1 MIRRPPR
8 STLTDTRFPYTTLF
22 RAQRRNGYE
31 SCGEDEPV
39 HIGAIVDIE
48 TTGLEPDAKIIELGI
63 VTFSFCSDGR
73 IISVRQVTNW
83 LEDPG
88 FPLSDEIVRL
98 TGITNDAVRG
108 QAIDDDMAEAMLN
121 AVVLI
126 IAHNAVDRNDVG

>member
-1 MIRRPPR
+1 MFF
-8 STLTDTRFPYTTLF
+8 SKQKT
-22 RAQRRNGYE
+22 AYE
-31 SCGEDEPV
+31 MRISDWSSDVCSSD
-39 HIGAIVDIE
+39 
-48 TTGLEPDAKIIELGI
+48 LAKIIELGI

-73 IISVRQVTNW
+73 IISIRQVTNW

-121 AVVLI
+121 EVVLI
-126 IAHNAVDRNDVG
+126 IAHNAVFDRSEEHTSELQSLMRISYAVFCLKNK

>member
-1 MIRRPPR
+1 MFF
-8 STLTDTRFPYTTLF
+8 SKQKT
-22 RAQRRNGYE
+22 AYE
-31 SCGEDEPV
+31 MRISDWSSDVCSSD
-39 HIGAIVDIE
+39 
-48 TTGLEPDAKIIELGI
+48 LAKIIELGI

-108 QAIDDDMAEAMLN
+108 QAIDDDMAEAML
-121 AVVLI
+121 
-126 IAHNAVDRNDVG
+126 RSEERRVGKECVSTCRSRWSPDH